1 MLSFRGWLSSLKFLK
16 SREDELYFVP
26 AEYEARRVTEGIRA
40 LEVWKQSL
48 DEAADTD

>member
-16 SREDELYFVP
+16 GKEDELYFVP
-26 AEYEARRVTEGIRA
+26 EEYEARRVTEGIRA
-40 LEVWKQSL
+40 LGAWQQAL